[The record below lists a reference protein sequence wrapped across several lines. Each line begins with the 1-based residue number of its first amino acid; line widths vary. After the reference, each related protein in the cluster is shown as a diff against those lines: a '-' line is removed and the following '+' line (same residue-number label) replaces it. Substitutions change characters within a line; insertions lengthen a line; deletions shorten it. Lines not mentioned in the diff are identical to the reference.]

1 MCDFRAMHLCI
12 AALLLLLQGCS
23 NTQNRPTAQHEQS
36 VSLNEEETVEAELE
50 QDDDKCYIAC
60 PNEHHPH
67 SINLGLHSGT
77 IWSCCN
83 IGASAPEG
91 VGGITSHGERPQRKK
106 GIIGILING
115 VRTEALTK

>member
-1 MCDFRAMHLCI
+1 MDKSNVCDFRAMHLCI

-36 VSLNEEETVEAELE
+36 VSLVEAELE

-91 VGGITSHGERPQRKK
+91 VGGLLRMGRDLRERK
-106 GIIGILING
+106 
-115 VRTEALTK
+115 V